1 MKPASI
7 KDIANR
13 ANVSI
18 TTVSFI
24 LNGKA
29 EQMRISLPVTEKVQ
43 AIIKELGFTPN
54 QVARSLRTGNTKTI
68 GLIVEDISN
77 PFFASIARKIE
88 DKAYKKGYKISY
100 SSTENDPVKAKE
112 LIEMFKSR
120 QVDAYI
126 IAPVPGIEDDI
137 RQLLADRIPVVIF
150 DRNLQ
155 DLEVNFVVVDNFNGT
170 YMATQHLIE
179 SGKKNIAFV
188 TVDLHVDQMDN
199 RFYGYEKAL
208 QDHNIPFKKAL
219 YTAVNFDS
227 SDDNT
232 SAQLLMLFNENPDI
246 DAVLFSTNY
255 LAIRGLGVLKQLNK
269 TINKSISVVAYD
281 DHDVFKLHSPP
292 ISVVDQPIEEIAEQI
307 IDILLL
313 ELASGRKGVK
323 NKEVSKVVLQPTFI
337 KR

>member
-7 KDIANR
+7 KDIASK

-29 EQMRISLPVTEKVQ
+29 EKMRISKAVIEKVQ

-100 SSTENDPVKAKE
+100 SSTENDPVKAKD

-126 IAPVPGIEDDI
+126 IAPVPGIENDI
-137 RQLLADRIPVVIF
+137 KRLLADKIPVVIF
-150 DRNLQ
+150 DRNLP

-170 YMATQHLIE
+170 YIATKHLLD

-188 TVDLHVDQMDN
+188 TVDLHVDQMNN
-199 RFYGYEKAL
+199 RLFGYEKAL
-208 QDHNIPFKKAL
+208 QDHNIPVRKEL
-219 YTAVNFDS
+219 YTAVKFDS
-227 SDDNT
+227 SDTNT
-232 SAQLLMLFNENPDI
+232 NAQLMLLFEDNPDI

-255 LAIRGLGVLKQLNK
+255 LAIKGLGVLKQLK
-269 TINKSISVVAYD
+269 KDITKDLSVVAYD
-281 DHDVFKLHSPP
+281 DHDVFRLHSPP
-292 ISVVDQPIEEIAEQI
+292 ISVVDQPIEEIAERI

-313 ELASGRKGVK
+313 ELASVSKAVK
-323 NKEVSKVVLQPTFI
+323 NREVSKVILQPTFI
-337 KR
+337 ER